1 VVDVLSV
8 NGGPARARG
17 GAPTVLGDVARR
29 MPRLTQRMAAAHA
42 ALFLR
47 TQGRV
52 LRSWF
57 GSPILVLETVGRRS
71 GTPRM
76 TPLVYLPHG
85 DGFAVVP
92 ANAGTNRPPAWW
104 LNLQAAGAGF
114 VVLGGARQRIAPAI
128 AAGIEHERLWRRLRA
143 VTPVEHYQ
151 RGTRRTLPVVILT
164 PTGAAVRLRH
174 RAPAPTPRPAL
185 QAVTW
190 RVLAGWSTPRRA
202 A

>member
-1 VVDVLSV
+1 V

-52 LRSWF
+52 LGSWF

-92 ANAGTNRPPAWW
+92 ANAGAGRPPAWW
-104 LNLQAAGAGF
+104 LNLEAAGAGF
-114 VVLGGARQRIAPAI
+114 VMLGGARQRIAPAI

-164 PTGAAVRLRH
+164 PSEAAPLRH
-174 RAPAPTPRPAL
+174 GAPASTSRLAL
-185 QAVTW
+185 QTV
-190 RVLAGWSTPRRA
+190 G
-202 A
+202 